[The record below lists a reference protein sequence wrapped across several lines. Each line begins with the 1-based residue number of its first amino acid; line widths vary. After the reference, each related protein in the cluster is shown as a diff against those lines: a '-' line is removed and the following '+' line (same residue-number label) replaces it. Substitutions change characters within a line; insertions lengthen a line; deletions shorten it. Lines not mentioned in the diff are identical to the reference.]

1 MKGLLP
7 RIRIALAATGLLLVI
22 LCGAYPLAVYWAGQL
37 LFRFQANG
45 SLVRSTDG
53 TVLGSALLGQN
64 FRGPQYF
71 HPRPSAAGEAGYDA
85 TASGGRNLGPTS
97 KKLVETVAQRAAEY
111 RKENLLSPDQ
121 RVPADAA
128 TASASGLDPH
138 ISLADALLQLPRVAR
153 ERKISPEELRA
164 IVARYTTRPWLG
176 LFGEPVVNV
185 AMVNWALDGK
195 LGGR

>member
-1 MKGLLP
+1 MKGLFR
-7 RIRIALAATGLLLVI
+7 RIRIALAVTGVLLVV
-22 LCGAYPLAVYWAGQL
+22 LCGFYPLAVYWTGQL
-37 LFRFQANG
+37 LFPFEANG
-45 SLVRSTDG
+45 SLVRAPDG
-53 TVLGSALLGQN
+53 TLLGSALLGQN
-64 FRGPQYF
+64 FRGAQYF

-97 KKLVETVAQRAAEY
+97 KKLVEAVAQSAAEY

-121 RVPADAA
+121 RIPADAV

-138 ISLADALLQLPRVAR
+138 ISVANALLQLPRVAR
-153 ERKISPEELRA
+153 ERKMGDDELRA
-164 IVARYTTRPWLG
+164 ILARYTSRPWLG

>member
-1 MKGLLP
+1 MKDLWSRL
-7 RIRIALAATGLLLVI
+7 RVALLLTALLAVV
-22 LCGAYPLAVYWAGQL
+22 LGGVYPLAVYWTGRL
-37 LFRFQANG
+37 LFPFQANG
-45 SLVRSTDG
+45 SLVRAPDG
-53 TVLGSALLGQN
+53 TLLGSALLGQN
-64 FRGPQYF
+64 FRGSQYF

-97 KKLVETVAQRAAEY
+97 KKLVEAVAQSIADY

-121 RVPADAA
+121 RIPADAV

-138 ISLADALLQLPRVAR
+138 ISLANALLQLPRVAR
-153 ERKISPEELRA
+153 ERKMRQEELRE
-164 IVARYTTRPWLG
+164 ILARYTSKPWLG
-176 LFGEPVVNV
+176 LLGEPVVNV

>member
-1 MKGLLP
+1 MNGLLP
-7 RIRIALAATGLLLVI
+7 RVRTALVLVALLSLVLGGL
-22 LCGAYPLAVYWAGQL
+22 YPLAVYWTGKI
-37 LFRFQANG
+37 LFPFQAGG
-45 SLVRSTDG
+45 SLVRSPDG
-53 TVLGSALLGQN
+53 TILGSALLGQN

-97 KKLVETVAQRAAEY
+97 KKLVEAVAQSVADY

-121 RVPADAA
+121 RIPADAV

-138 ISLADALLQLPRVAR
+138 ISLANALLQLPRVAR
-153 ERKISPEELRA
+153 ERKMRHEELRE
-164 IVARYTTRPWLG
+164 VLARYTSRPWLG

-185 AMVNWALDGK
+185 GMVNWALDGK

>member
-1 MKGLLP
+1 MKGLLS
-7 RIRIALAATGLLLVI
+7 RIRISLVLTGVLLAT
-22 LCGAYPLAVYWAGQL
+22 LCGIYPLAVYWVGQF
-37 LFRFQANG
+37 LFPFQATG
-45 SLVRSTDG
+45 SLVRSSDG

-71 HPRPSAAGEAGYDA
+71 HPRPSAAGVAGYDA
-85 TASGGRNLGPTS
+85 AASGGRNLGPTS
-97 KKLVETVAQRAAEY
+97 KGLIDAVSRSVADY

-121 RVPADAA
+121 RIPADAV

-138 ISLADALLQLPRVAR
+138 ISLANALLQLPRVAR
-153 ERKISPEELRA
+153 ERKRSHEELLP
-164 IVARYTTRPWLG
+164 ILARYTSKPWLG
-176 LFGEPVVNV
+176 LFGDPVVNV

>member
-1 MKGLLP
+1 MNGLLP
-7 RIRIALAATGLLLVI
+7 RIRTALVLVALLSVVLGGL
-22 LCGAYPLAVYWAGQL
+22 YPLAVYWTGKL
-37 LFRFQANG
+37 LFPFQAGG
-45 SLVRSTDG
+45 SLVRSPDG

-97 KKLVETVAQRAAEY
+97 KKLVEAVAQSVEEY

-121 RVPADAA
+121 RIPADAV

-138 ISLADALLQLPRVAR
+138 ISVANALLQLPRVAR
-153 ERKISPEELRA
+153 ERKMSHEELRG
-164 IVARYTTRPWLG
+164 IVARYTSKPWLG

-185 AMVNWALDGK
+185 PMVNWALDGK

>member
-1 MKGLLP
+1 MKGLWQRAWISLALTG
-7 RIRIALAATGLLLVI
+7 ILAAI
-22 LCGAYPLAVYWAGQL
+22 LCGLYPLAVYWSGRL
-37 LFRFQANG
+37 LFPFQASG
-45 SLVRSTDG
+45 SLVRAADG

-97 KKLVETVAQRAAEY
+97 GKLVEAVSRSVAEY

-121 RVPADAA
+121 RVPADAV

-138 ISLADALLQLPRVAR
+138 ISLANALLQLPRVAR
-153 ERKISPEELRA
+153 ERKMGHEELRK
-164 IVARYTTRPWLG
+164 ILARYTTNSWLG
-176 LFGEPVVNV
+176 LFGEPMVNV
-185 AMVNWALDGK
+185 AMANWALDGK